1 MRNKME
7 KENRYRFGGFTFG
20 TTTKYFNLT
29 IGIKNFNSV
38 GTSYTTEI
46 GIELTDEERLELI
59 KLLINADE
67 EKEDN

>member
-1 MRNKME
+1 ME
-7 KENRYRFGGFTFG
+7 NENRYRFGGFTFG
-20 TTTKYFNLT
+20 TATKMFNLD
-29 IGIKNFNSV
+29 IEVKNFNAV
-38 GTSYTTEI
+38 GTSYTTKI